1 MERYMLDLVRQQHEA
16 ISAEIAQHRLGAK
29 MRLQRPHTPSALV
42 RWRTRLGRALVAAG
56 QLLLGGLA

>member
-1 MERYMLDLVRQQHEA
+1 MERYMLDLVRQQHEVM
-16 ISAEIAQHRLGAK
+16 SAEIARHRLGAK
-29 MRLQRPHTPSALV
+29 MRAERPRTASALA